1 MPMLAKLTIVLCVS
15 WEALQQRKEEMRDT
29 QRVRW
34 LIDFAADVRYAIRTM
49 GHSKLFTALVV
60 LILGLG
66 IGVNSAIFSLADAL
80 LLRPLPVFRPSEVV
94 TVSTLSPN
102 SSSESMG
109 SLSYRDYL
117 DYRDK
122 STSFSGLAASSFAK
136 SFGFAS
142 RTDELPKLKGG
153 LFVSGNLFQVMGV
166 QPELGRWFNA
176 EEGSRARCRGCL
188 GQ

>member
-1 MPMLAKLTIVLCVS
+1 VLMLAKLTIVLCVP
-15 WEALQQRKEEMRDT
+15 WEASSSERR
-29 QRVRW
+29 RCG
-34 LIDFAADVRYAIRTM
+34 IRNMFVGSSISPPTCVTRPEQWVIR
-49 GHSKLFTALVV
+49 GSLPSSWI

-80 LLRPLPVFRPSEVV
+80 LLRPLPVFRPGEVV
-94 TVSTLSPN
+94 TVSMLSPN
-102 SSSESMG
+102 SSSESTG
-109 SLSYRDYL
+109 ALSYRDYL